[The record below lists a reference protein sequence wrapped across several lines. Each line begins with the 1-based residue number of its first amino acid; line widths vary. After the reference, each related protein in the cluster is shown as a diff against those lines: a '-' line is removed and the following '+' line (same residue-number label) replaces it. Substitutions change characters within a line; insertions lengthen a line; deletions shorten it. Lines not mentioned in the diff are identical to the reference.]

1 MGNAWKFGA
10 TWPAS
15 LNSGKDLTFQGGG
28 TVVLEN
34 TVNQGLAHLL
44 LMMIILS
51 SPLILRHGKAAELLL
66 MVNILL
72 TGRLMGL
79 LVIVCINWVRV
90 R

>member
-1 MGNAWKFGA
+1 M
-10 TWPAS
+10 
-15 LNSGKDLTFQGGG
+15 
-28 TVVLEN
+28 LEN

>member
-1 MGNAWKFGA
+1 
-10 TWPAS
+10 
-15 LNSGKDLTFQGGG
+15 
-28 TVVLEN
+28 
-34 TVNQGLAHLL
+34 
-44 LMMIILS
+44 MMIILS

>member
-1 MGNAWKFGA
+1 MHGNLGA

-15 LNSGKDLTFQGGG
+15 LNSGKDSTFQGGG

>member
-1 MGNAWKFGA
+1 MHGNLGA